1 MLAHDLFQKCFCL
14 DKFKEGYTKK
24 KGKKEK
30 NRKSESEEP
39 APPPKE
45 DPVPVTYS
53 RSILATWIRIL
64 EEQNIDQNQQ
74 KIILE
79 FSERRPFFC

>member
-39 APPPKE
+39 APPPKVE
-45 DPVPVTYS
+45 PVPVTYS
-53 RSILATWIRIL
+53 
-64 EEQNIDQNQQ
+64 
-74 KIILE
+74 
-79 FSERRPFFC
+79 